1 MKEDFE
7 DIRTRVCIEDVARHL
22 LGEPIKGMF
31 KFPGERTPSIKIYLE
46 TGSFYD
52 FGRGGGGD
60 AVKLW
65 AHVRCCDS
73 WTALKEIRVL
83 YGIEDTPDRENI
95 RSRIKQ
101 QEKELEAA
109 EQKKKEQQSAWR
121 NEVDFWKKVSD
132 DFEHLIQKSEPFSD
146 GWCLSINKKQIAE
159 YRLDLLCG
167 IYK

>member
-7 DIRTRVCIEDVARHL
+7 EIRAQIYIEDIARRL
-22 LGEPIKGMF
+22 LGEPDRGMF
-31 KFPGERTPSIKIYLE
+31 RFPGERTPSIKIYPN
-46 TGSFYD
+46 TNSFFD
-52 FGRGGGGD
+52 FGRGIGGD

-65 AHVRCCDS
+65 VHVQCCDS

-83 YGIEDTPDRENI
+83 YGIKDTPDRENI

-121 NEVDFWKKVSD
+121 NEVDFWKKVSS
-132 DFEHLIQKSEPFSD
+132 DFGHFVQKSEPLSD
-146 GWCLSINKKQIAE
+146 EWCIGINRKQIAE
-159 YRLDLLCG
+159 YRLDYLCG
-167 IYK
+167 IYN

>member
-7 DIRTRVCIEDVARHL
+7 EIRAQIYIEDIARHL
-22 LGEPIKGMF
+22 LGEPVRGMF
-31 KFPGERTPSIKIYLE
+31 RFPGEKTPSIKIYPN
-46 TGSFYD
+46 TNSFFD
-52 FGRGGGGD
+52 FGRGIGGD

-65 AHVRCCDS
+65 VHVRCCDS
-73 WTALKEIRVL
+73 WTALREIKAL
-83 YGIEDTPDRENI
+83 CGITEMPDRENI
-95 RSRIKQ
+95 RERIQQ

-109 EQKKKEQQSAWR
+109 ERKKREQQSAWR

-132 DFEHLIQKSEPFSD
+132 DFEHLIQKSEPLSD
-146 GWCLSINKKQIAE
+146 GWCLGINKKQIAE